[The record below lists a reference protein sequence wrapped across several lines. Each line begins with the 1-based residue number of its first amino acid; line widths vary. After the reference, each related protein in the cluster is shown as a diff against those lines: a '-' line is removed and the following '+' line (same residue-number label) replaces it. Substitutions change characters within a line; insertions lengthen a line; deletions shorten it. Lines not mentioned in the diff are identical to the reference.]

1 MFSTILF
8 SLLSYFHFRPC
19 LFTDVLQLLCDDK
32 NLATCC
38 TMCVRKKTEVFVV
51 VLVFENV
58 KYASCVCVCVCC
70 QLFVLHGGASIA
82 QVIRTLRNV
91 TETRSLPNELRKIK
105 KDNEKKKTST
115 IESVKKKAKTNTAHV
130 TRTRLSHTLFSL
142 LFFSF
147 FLCSLIRLCV
157 CACICAHER
166 TYFSSFLIKKNN
178 HLENNRII
186 ATQAKNHKQAV
197 KANTC

>member
-1 MFSTILF
+1 MHKCGNMKTVSHRTNKKQQRERLFSTILF

-105 KDNEKKKTST
+105 KDNEKKKPQ
-115 IESVKKKAKTNTAHV
+115 
-130 TRTRLSHTLFSL
+130 RL
-142 LFFSF
+142 
-147 FLCSLIRLCV
+147 
-157 CACICAHER
+157 
-166 TYFSSFLIKKNN
+166 N
-178 HLENNRII
+178 
-186 ATQAKNHKQAV
+186 Q
-197 KANTC
+197 